1 MMNAFEALAPAYC
14 YPRPGHLE
22 ALEAAAEAMPSG
34 SAKRSYQRFTSALS
48 NLTLAEWEEL
58 HTRTLDL
65 SPLFAPY
72 VGYITWGENYHRG
85 AFLAAMNRAELE
97 AGIDAD
103 GELADHLDPVLRY
116 LGLVDEPLAELTE
129 VVGPAVTKMHKALKK
144 AEPSNP
150 YVHLLV
156 ATRRTVDGELAS
168 TGGTE

>member
-1 MMNAFEALAPAYC
+1 MNAFEALAPAYC

-22 ALEAAAEAMPSG
+22 ALEAAAEAMPAG
-34 SAKRSYQRFTSALS
+34 SAKRSYQRFTGALS
-48 NLTLAEWEEL
+48 QLTLAEWEEL

-116 LGLVDEPLAELTE
+116 LGRVKEPLAELTE
-129 VVGPAVTKMHKALKK
+129 VVGPAVAKMHKALKK

-150 YVHLLV
+150 YVHLLK
-156 ATRRTVDGELAS
+156 ATRRTVDGELES
-168 TGGTE
+168 TGGTA

>member
-1 MMNAFEALAPAYC
+1 MMNAYDALAQAYK
-14 YPRPGHLE
+14 YPRPGHLAE
-22 ALEAAAEAMPSG
+22 LQAAVAAMPSG
-34 SAKRSYQRFTSALS
+34 SAKRSYEKFTGLLA

-85 AFLAAMNRAELE
+85 AFLAAMNRAEAE
-97 AGIDAD
+97 AGIDPE
-103 GELADHLDPVLRY
+103 GELPDHLDPVLRY
-116 LGLVDEPLAELTE
+116 LGRVSEPLPELTE
-129 VVGPAVTKMHKALKK
+129 VVGPAIGKMHKALKK
-144 AEPSNP
+144 AEPKNP

-156 ATRRTVDGELAS
+156 ATRRLVTTELAP

>member
-1 MMNAFEALAPAYC
+1 MMNAFEALATGYR

-22 ALEAAAEAMPSG
+22 ELQAAVEAMPSG
-34 SAKRSYQRFTSALS
+34 SAKWSYQRFTSSLAD
-48 NLTLAEWEEL
+48 LTLAEWEEL

-85 AFLAAMNRAELE
+85 AFLADMNRAEHEL
-97 AGIDAD
+97 GIEPD

-116 LGLVDEPLAELTE
+116 LGRAEEPPAELTD

-144 AEPSNP
+144 AEPRNP
-150 YVHLLV
+150 YIHLLV
-156 ATRRTVDGELAS
+156 ATRRLVDAELAP

>member
-1 MMNAFEALAPAYC
+1 MMNAFEALAPAYR

-22 ALEAAAEAMPSG
+22 ALATAAEAMPNG
-34 SAKRSYQRFTSALS
+34 SAKRSYQKFTNALAQ
-48 NLTLAEWEEL
+48 LTLAEWEEL

-85 AFLAAMNRAELE
+85 AFLAAMNRAEHE
-97 AGIDAD
+97 AGIDAE

-116 LGLVDEPLAELTE
+116 LGHVDEPLAELTE
-129 VVGPAVTKMHKALKK
+129 VVGPAVAKMHKALKK

-156 ATRRTVDGELAS
+156 ATRRTVDSELAS